1 LKTNGNKR
9 EAKTLTYKKKTGPR
23 IKYYSSLACE
33 ITELVQ
39 YETNLVPKVVIAHKT
54 NVVTRIDLTLIN
66 TVQWPGKSYQGGM
79 TGLVTR
85 LNILQ

>member
-33 ITELVQ
+33 TIQESL
-39 YETNLVPKVVIAHKT
+39 
-54 NVVTRIDLTLIN
+54 
-66 TVQWPGKSYQGGM
+66 
-79 TGLVTR
+79 
-85 LNILQ
+85 LQTMMRFV